1 MKRAPLV
8 ILLLL
13 LVPMLASCVGNR
25 AKVDKPRVAEL
36 NTRLGLE
43 YLGQGRLDLARIK
56 LARALEAEPRSAS
69 VNWANA
75 LLYEKLGETEKA
87 ESFFRKALR
96 ADPDS
101 SEAHNNFGAFLCE
114 QERFKEGVKHFEK
127 AAANPL
133 YPTPEY
139 ALANAGLCL
148 LDAGDEERA
157 ESFFRKALE
166 RNPNYARALY
176 QMALLTYN
184 QKRYLSSR
192 AYRERLEAVLKKKD
206 PRVLW
211 LCVVTERAMN
221 NYDDADRC
229 EKVLKTAFPD
239 SKEASSL
246 Y

>member
-8 ILLLL
+8 ILVLLL
-13 LVPMLASCVGNR
+13 LAPMLVSCVGNR
-25 AKVDKPRVAEL
+25 VKVDKARVAEL

-43 YLGQGRLDLARIK
+43 YLEQGRLGLARVK
-56 LARALEAEPRSAS
+56 LERALHAQPHSAS

-75 LLYEKLGETEKA
+75 LLYEKLGETDKA

-96 ADPDS
+96 ADSDS

-114 QERFKEGVKHFEK
+114 QKRYDEGVKHFEK

-148 LDAGDEERA
+148 LDAGDEEGA
-157 ESFFRKALE
+157 ESFLRKALE
-166 RNPNYARALY
+166 RNPKYARALY
-176 QMALLTYN
+176 QMALLTYE

-192 AYRERLEAVLKKKD
+192 AYRERLDAVLKKKD

-211 LCVVTERAMN
+211 LCVVTERAMA

-229 EKVLKTAFPD
+229 EKLLKTTFPG
-239 SKEASSL
+239 SKEAASL
-246 Y
+246 